1 MALSPRV
8 SVDVD
13 KAKRLWEEYEK
24 THDLSNQQNLAVGID
39 ADTGEIHFG
48 ETAKAISLRLLR
60 EGRHKPLFFRWVNN
74 PCYTHK
80 LGRRMWY
87 PQVEQPDEPLMV
99 EVR

>member
-24 THDLSNQQNLAVGID
+24 THDLSDQQNLAVGID

-60 EGRHKPLFFRWVNN
+60 EGRHSPDYSPL
-74 PCYTHK
+74 
-80 LGRRMWY
+80 LRR
-87 PQVEQPDEPLMV
+87 P
-99 EVR
+99 